1 MRFSIARRCI
11 TPDEP
16 VMQCGFAART
26 RLSEG
31 VHDDLFATM
40 LLLEDDKRETAALVS
55 LDVLY
60 ADRAFAK
67 EVRAALRTQ
76 SGLKR
81 VILSY
86 THTHGP
92 VTLHGWTTSTGDN
105 DGFPWNSQAAI
116 A

>member
-60 ADRAFAK
+60 ADRA
-67 EVRAALRTQ
+67 ALGE
-76 SGLKR
+76 S
-81 VILSY
+81 
-86 THTHGP
+86 
-92 VTLHGWTTSTGDN
+92 
-105 DGFPWNSQAAI
+105 
-116 A
+116 